1 MRDQG
6 STGALL
12 MTSLLCDV
20 SLARRLEI
28 SRRKVWS
35 MNATGALPAP
45 VRMGRSVR
53 WRETDIA
60 RWLELGCPHRER
72 FEALKGGGQ

>member
-1 MRDQG
+1 MI
-6 STGALL
+6 
-12 MTSLLCDV
+12 SLLCDV
-20 SLARRLEI
+20 SLAKRLEI

-53 WRETDIA
+53 WRESDIS
-60 RWLELGCPHRER
+60 RWLELGCPNRER
-72 FEALKGGGQ
+72 FETLKGGGQ